1 MSKGMIL
8 FLMLPSDILN
18 HYASIKGMKPI
29 DLCNSVATN
38 NADWVNNVANHN
50 QFVTLADLCHDFV
63 GLMGD
68 DDHFVPR
75 L

>member
-8 FLMLPSDILN
+8 FFMLPSDILN
-18 HYASIKGMKPI
+18 HYASIKSMQPI
-29 DLCNSVATN
+29 DLCYSVATN
-38 NADWVNNVANHN
+38 NPDWINNVTDRN
-50 QFVTLADLCHDFV
+50 QFITLADLCHDFV
-63 GLMGD
+63 GLMSG

>member
-29 DLCNSVATN
+29 DLSNSVATN
-38 NADWVNNVANHN
+38 NPDWVNNVANHN
-50 QFVTLADLCHDFV
+50 QFVTLADL
-63 GLMGD
+63 
-68 DDHFVPR
+68 
-75 L
+75 

>member
-1 MSKGMIL
+1 MSKEMIL
-8 FLMLPSDILN
+8 FFMLPSDILN
-18 HYASIKGMKPI
+18 HYANIKGMKPM

-38 NADWVNNVANHN
+38 NPDWINNVTDRN
-50 QFVTLADLCHDFV
+50 QFITLADLCHDFV
-63 GLMGD
+63 GLMGG

>member
-18 HYASIKGMKPI
+18 HYANIKGMKPI

-38 NADWVNNVANHN
+38 NPDWINNVANRN
-50 QFVTLADLCHDFV
+50 QFITLADLCHDFV
-63 GLMGD
+63 GLMSGD
-68 DDHFVPR
+68 YHFVPR